1 MRGNVTRV
9 EFEELPGKVTEKSA
23 LIVRNELTRWHFGR
37 LSIFIERNSFHLR
50 NSRRQTVKATEVLF

>member
-37 LSIFIERNSFHLR
+37 LNIFRENTASIPEKF
-50 NSRRQTVKATEVLF
+50 